1 MADNEPELRSPTQPA
16 AAAASPQPAAAAPPP
31 PPHST
36 GLVVTYMAV
45 GVLVAV
51 TQGLGMSL
59 VSVNLRQL
67 AGEYGA
73 TTNEAIWLLAIYM
86 APNVSLT
93 LLLLKL
99 RSQFG
104 LRRFAEI
111 AIIIF
116 VITSLVQL
124 WATDLQTALVVRFCS
139 GVAASPMSSLAIL
152 YILDGLPRERKLTVG
167 LPVALTAMVAGTPI
181 AGLISPTLLNLG
193 GAEALFMFEA
203 GLALVALG
211 MIIRLPL
218 LTPTLTFNPLNLLD
232 LVTYAFLAVG
242 LGSLAIVTVTGRYY
256 WWFEAPW
263 IGALIALAIVCL
275 AVAAVIE
282 LNRKEPLVD
291 VRWLSSKEIV
301 HFTGSLLL
309 FRLLLSEQS
318 TGTRQFFSQLG
329 LLNEQIS
336 GFYWVVLVS
345 GAASGFVC
353 SRLIQPGKVA
363 GIHLL
368 SLTLLA
374 IGTGLDSQATA
385 QTRPEQMYFSQ
396 MLVGFASGLFLPPAM
411 AFGFIAALK
420 RGPNY
425 LLSFVIVFLTTQ
437 RLGALF
443 GSAVFG
449 TFVTWR
455 EQFHSAHLV
464 SRLVPS
470 DPLVA
475 ARIGQLAASYKSVL
489 TDAVQLK
496 AEGSVLLAAQVQ
508 KQAYVLA
515 YTDAFFVTSVI
526 ATIAVIVL
534 VLYLAWR
541 ALLDMVRPVQAES

>member
-1 MADNEPELRSPTQPA
+1 MADEEPARGAAHPA
-16 AAAASPQPAAAAPPP
+16 AASHQPAAAPPP

-36 GLVVTYMAV
+36 GLLLTYMTV
-45 GVLVAV
+45 GALVAI
-51 TQGLGMSL
+51 TQGLGMSF
-59 VSVNLRQL
+59 VSVNVLQL

-73 TTNEAIWLLAIYM
+73 TTNEAIWLLAVYM

-111 AIIIF
+111 AIIVF

-124 WATDLQTALVVRFCS
+124 WATDFQTALVVRFFS
-139 GVAASPMSSLAIL
+139 GIAASPMSSLAIL
-152 YILDGLPRERKLTVG
+152 YILDGLPREKKLTVG
-167 LPVALTAMVAGTPI
+167 MPVAMTVIVMGTPI
-181 AGLISPTLLNLG
+181 AGLISPTLLHLG
-193 GAEALFMFEA
+193 GAEALFAFEA
-203 GLALVALG
+203 GLALIALG

-218 LTPTLTFNPLNLLD
+218 LAPTLTLSPITRMD
-232 LVTYAFLAVG
+232 LVTYLFLAVG
-242 LGSLAIVTVTGRYY
+242 LGALAIVTVTGRYY

-263 IGALIALAIVCL
+263 IGELIVLAIVCL
-275 AVAAVIE
+275 TIAAAIE
-282 LNRKEPLVD
+282 LNRDEPLLD
-291 VRWLSSKEIV
+291 VRWLTSKEIV

-318 TGTRQFFSQLG
+318 TGTRQFFTQLG
-329 LLNEQIS
+329 LLNEQLS
-336 GFYWVVLVS
+336 GFYWIVLLS
-345 GAASGFVC
+345 GVLSGFVC

-368 SLTLLA
+368 SLILLA

-385 QTRPEQMYFSQ
+385 DTRPEQMYLSQ
-396 MLVGFASGLFLPPAM
+396 LLVGMASGLFLPPAM

-420 RGPNY
+420 KGPNY

-455 EQFHSAHLV
+455 EQFHSAHLA

-470 DPLVA
+470 DPQVA
-475 ARIGQLAASYKSVL
+475 ARIGQLAASYKGVL

-496 AEGSVLLAAQVQ
+496 AEGAVLLAAQVR

-515 YTDAFFVTSVI
+515 YTDAFFVTSAI
-526 ATIAVIVL
+526 ATVAVIVL
-534 VLYLAWR
+534 LLYLAWR
-541 ALLDMVRPVQAES
+541 ALHQAVSPAPAES